1 MVRALCSSIAAIAR
15 QANDIGRLNSL
26 LSLRVHYL
34 ELLAKKDQ
42 LVKDV
47 GEKEGAAG
55 VVRAIAHI
63 DSRLQEVND
72 ELEVHYGKVFKS

>member
-1 MVRALCSSIAAIAR
+1 M
-15 QANDIGRLNSL
+15 
-26 LSLRVHYL
+26 
-34 ELLAKKDQ
+34 
-42 LVKDV
+42 KDV